1 MKYQLRC
8 AGHVPRLEDHRLPK
22 IVLFG
27 ELSSGHRDRGAPTKR
42 FKDNL
47 KKSLSTCN
55 IDKRQWSILAADRV
69 AWRHTIH
76 QAAAQFEVDRKIHSK
91 IRDRGGRPAL
101 PPPPHQTFL
110 FPAVT
115 AHGPV
120 SPSSVWSATSAPAV
134 DVIVDKLLK
143 SSFAKPSHDI
153 ATLLLPFF
161 AV

>member
-1 MKYQLRC
+1 M
-8 AGHVPRLEDHRLPK
+8 
-22 IVLFG
+22 
-27 ELSSGHRDRGAPTKR
+27 
-42 FKDNL
+42 
-47 KKSLSTCN
+47 KKSLTACN
-55 IDKRQWSILAADRV
+55 INHRQWSNLVADRV

-76 QAAAQFEVDRKIHSK
+76 KAAAQFEVDRKIHSK

-120 SPSSVWSATSAPAV
+120 SSASVWSATSAPAV
-134 DVIVDKLLK
+134 DVNVDKLLK

-161 AV
+161 KV